1 MLTLILT
8 FVLLVGREER
18 EYPPTGKN
26 AILFSLCGQASF
38 SSNFLLT
45 TKKVVHSLLHR
56 LYSMH

>member
-45 TKKVVHSLLHR
+45 TKKDVHSLLRR

>member
-45 TKKVVHSLLHR
+45 TKKAVHS
-56 LYSMH
+56 MH

>member
-45 TKKVVHSLLHR
+45 TKKDVYSLLRR

>member
-45 TKKVVHSLLHR
+45 TKKAVHSLLR
-56 LYSMH
+56 GLYSMH